1 MLSLSYYTTADALVN
16 YGLKIVIMRIICYI
30 YSMQRTKH
38 HLYAPSILA
47 ADFASIGEAVK
58 RIHASGSDW
67 IHLDVMDGH
76 FVPNLTFGPK
86 MVSDIRR
93 LTELPL
99 DVHLM
104 ITNPADL
111 IDEFIDAG
119 ADFLTFHLE
128 VEVHAHRLIQRIR
141 NRDVYAG
148 ISIVPST
155 PVDHLQELL
164 PVIDHILIMT
174 VNPGFGGQELIQ
186 TCLDKVSKLV
196 ALRAQ
201 SDYGYSIAVD
211 GGVNRNT
218 AAMVREAGADVLIS
232 GSAFFKA
239 DDPQEEIAL
248 VRGD

>member
-1 MLSLSYYTTADALVN
+1 MAVALVN
-16 YGLKIVIMRIICYI
+16 SGLKIVIMRIICYI
-30 YSMQRTKH
+30 CSMQRTKH
-38 HLYAPSILA
+38 HLYAPSILS
-47 ADFASIGEAVK
+47 ADFSSIGEAVE

-76 FVPNLTFGPK
+76 FVPNITFGPK
-86 MVSDIRR
+86 MVSDIRK
-93 LTELPL
+93 LTETPL

-104 ITNPADL
+104 ISNPADF
-111 IDEFIDAG
+111 IDEFIRAG

-128 VEVHAHRLIQRIR
+128 AEVHSHMLIQRIQS
-141 NRDVYAG
+141 RDVYAG

-164 PVIDHILIMT
+164 PFLDHILIMT
-174 VNPGFGGQELIQ
+174 VNPGFGGQELIPS
-186 TCLDKVSKLV
+186 CLDKVSSLV
-196 ALRAQ
+196 DWRAQ
-201 SDYGYSIAVD
+201 MGYDYSVAVD

-239 DDPQEEIAL
+239 EDPQEEVAL